1 MVGELIME
9 LESAASLAPAISTYG
24 VWAII
29 SILIYC
35 VVHLYKRTNDLE
47 KELRSTILEFQER
60 WTQRETEVRTSLTQ
74 ALDKNS
80 AVLDRNTEVM
90 KDIRALFR
98 EQAIQ
103 HHLRQTIPPQ

>member
-1 MVGELIME
+1 ME

-80 AVLDRNTEVM
+80 AVLDRNTEGM
-90 KDIRALFR
+90 KEIRALFR

-103 HHLRQTIPPQ
+103 HHLQQTIPPQ

>member
-60 WTQRETEVRTSLTQ
+60 WTQRENEVRTSLTQ
-74 ALDKNS
+74 ALDKNT

-103 HHLRQTIPPQ
+103 QRVQSTIPPQ